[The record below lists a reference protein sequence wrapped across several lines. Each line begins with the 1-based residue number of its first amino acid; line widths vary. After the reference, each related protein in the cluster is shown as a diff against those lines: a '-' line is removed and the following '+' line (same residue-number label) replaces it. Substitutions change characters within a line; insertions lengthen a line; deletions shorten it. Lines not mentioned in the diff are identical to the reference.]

1 MSRIPQLLADSLSQI
16 ELNVLQKCLIDSDGW
31 ADIDLRVLDI
41 LGDLRLV
48 ENDSHAG
55 SPKITVLGRLVL
67 YERITSDPKV
77 AVGEKN
83 LKFSTVVGA
92 KIDAHVIASQVRNM
106 AHQALNGNFLSDVE
120 P

>member
-1 MSRIPQLLADSLSQI
+1 MLAT
-16 ELNVLQKCLIDSDGW
+16 LNQSASDLGILI
-31 ADIDLRVLDI
+31 RQQT
-41 LGDLRLV
+41 LV
-48 ENDSHAG
+48 DNDSHAG

-77 AVGEKN
+77 VVGEKN
-83 LKFSTVVGA
+83 LKFSTVVEA
-92 KIDAHVIASQVRNM
+92 KIEAHVIASQVRNM